1 MKIITSNSYNLDL
14 LCFLNV
20 LTNDE
25 YFVSRYREDYDQFY
39 PKLKNETRSS
49 MERLVEAWK
58 SPILSPKLTLM
69 ISSLEN
75 FNERDVKEMLQS
87 FDEIKQQMA
96 KTPYGETDEE
106 YNVLFKH
113 ATSTLI
119 PVIEELEELR
129 FKEYWLK
136 DRLPIIIDK
145 CKELDTY
152 FEDFNLEAY
161 INQYKSIGDEDIVVY
176 MCTFAKPY
184 GIRLCGNVLISDCT
198 YRKETVLAN
207 VTHEVYHPP
216 YEYSKVSKYVDQLSQ
231 KGWVMDAF
239 KKQDPLSGYSTME
252 GFIEEHIVEALGTYI
267 VYQLGVEKAPYEY
280 FKNHDGGSHVI
291 SPYFFKY
298 LQENKRKPNQ
308 TMDEYFI
315 HFVEIIDT
323 M

>member
-25 YFVSRYREDYDQFY
+25 YFVSRYREEYDQFY

-119 PVIEELEELR
+119 PVIEELEELK
-129 FKEYWLK
+129 FKEYWLR
-136 DRLPIIIDK
+136 DRLP
-145 CKELDTY
+145 
-152 FEDFNLEAY
+152 
-161 INQYKSIGDEDIVVY
+161 
-176 MCTFAKPY
+176 
-184 GIRLCGNVLISDCT
+184 
-198 YRKETVLAN
+198 
-207 VTHEVYHPP
+207 
-216 YEYSKVSKYVDQLSQ
+216 
-231 KGWVMDAF
+231 
-239 KKQDPLSGYSTME
+239 
-252 GFIEEHIVEALGTYI
+252 
-267 VYQLGVEKAPYEY
+267 
-280 FKNHDGGSHVI
+280 
-291 SPYFFKY
+291 
-298 LQENKRKPNQ
+298 
-308 TMDEYFI
+308 
-315 HFVEIIDT
+315 
-323 M
+323 